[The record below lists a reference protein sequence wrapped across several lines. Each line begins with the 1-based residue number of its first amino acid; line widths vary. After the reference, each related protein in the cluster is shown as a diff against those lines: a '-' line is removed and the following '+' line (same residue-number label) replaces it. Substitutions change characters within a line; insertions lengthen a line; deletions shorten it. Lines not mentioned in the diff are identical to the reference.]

1 MPSPVSYS
9 FSTVCR
15 RRGWCSSP
23 LRSGHQRP
31 AGRPGRRGDRSEGP
45 GVERCG
51 LLDGAGGR
59 PVAGGTGGG
68 LPGAPECVGAFTEH
82 AARLRAGPEA
92 VDGVPP
98 RAAGRLGWRGC
109 GVGVPVRGVAAGA
122 GGERDRAGC
131 LRVAARTGDGE
142 SASGRG
148 VRLLRLPC
156 PSRGGAGRRPG
167 GLASG
172 RAWLPQAVPAPRD
185 GGQAD
190 RDASDQAGGAAADSG
205 DVDRRPGACAARGVH
220 PAAARSRSPPAPAAT
235 PRTGTPTPRPRQPSR
250 PAALGGTPSTASGPA
265 RRRAACSVNAPTHS
279 GAPGRP
285 PPVPPATGRP
295 PAPSRRPHRSTPGPS
310 ERSPRLPGRPAGP
323 GDVVI
328 VQKVL
333 ESSGA
338 VSWTVLGDDL
348 LPVEP
353 VEAYLAHLSAL
364 ERSPNTLRA
373 YAQGLKLWMEFL
385 QGQRVDWAGAGVE
398 LVSRFV
404 AWLRAPAVNVIVLDA
419 SASRRAPATVN
430 RHLAAVFGFYDFH
443 ARAGV
448 ALAADLV
455 AWRRVGRGSHKPFLY
470 HVTAGKPIATRPIK
484 LVVPRRIPVTLTD
497 DQVRALLAACT
508 RLRDRFLLALLAET
522 GMFSRG

>member
-1 MPSPVSYS
+1 M
-9 FSTVCR
+9 
-15 RRGWCSSP
+15 
-23 LRSGHQRP
+23 
-31 AGRPGRRGDRSEGP
+31 
-45 GVERCG
+45 
-51 LLDGAGGR
+51 
-59 PVAGGTGGG
+59 
-68 LPGAPECVGAFTEH
+68 
-82 AARLRAGPEA
+82 
-92 VDGVPP
+92 
-98 RAAGRLGWRGC
+98 
-109 GVGVPVRGVAAGA
+109 
-122 GGERDRAGC
+122 
-131 LRVAARTGDGE
+131 
-142 SASGRG
+142 
-148 VRLLRLPC
+148 
-156 PSRGGAGRRPG
+156 
-167 GLASG
+167 
-172 RAWLPQAVPAPRD
+172 
-185 GGQAD
+185 
-190 RDASDQAGGAAADSG
+190 
-205 DVDRRPGACAARGVH
+205 
-220 PAAARSRSPPAPAAT
+220 
-235 PRTGTPTPRPRQPSR
+235 
-250 PAALGGTPSTASGPA
+250 
-265 RRRAACSVNAPTHS
+265 
-279 GAPGRP
+279 
-285 PPVPPATGRP
+285 
-295 PAPSRRPHRSTPGPS
+295 
-310 ERSPRLPGRPAGP
+310 
-323 GDVVI
+323 I

-455 AWRRVGRGSHKPFLY
+455 AWRRVGRGSHKPFLH

-522 GMFSRG
+522 GMFSRGQLANGAPTRELSLCS